1 MSKISLSS
9 FSDEII
15 VEILQVIIPVFITL
29 EIDFFIIGAF
39 ARDIQLHDVDNFE
52 SRRRTEDLDLGVL
65 VATEDNFNQ
74 LFATLLSIQKFSKHQ
89 EPHRLWY
96 EERIEVDFLPFGYIA
111 DLEGNVT
118 LQNSRNFTLQ
128 MPGFKE
134 AYHFSEVIITEEGF
148 ELKVTSLPAIII
160 LKLISWDDQP
170 HRTKDITDI
179 QYIIKNIFDLKLEH
193 IVIED
198 DDLLEIYD
206 ENNRHYTSLVSAN
219 YLGREIG
226 KILNQSISEILPKR
240 IFKILENN
248 ISEKQSRIAEI
259 MDYETIEEGVEILNA
274 LFKGIKE
281 QTKPTPPNTA

>member
-9 FSDEII
+9 FSDEDII
-15 VEILQVIIPVFITL
+15 EILRAMIPVFK
-29 EIDFFIIGAF
+29 ESGVDFFIVGAF
-39 ARDIQLHDVDNFE
+39 ARDIQLRDSDDFE
-52 SRRRTEDLDLGVL
+52 QRRRTEDLDLGVL
-65 VATEDNFNQ
+65 VATEEDFNQ
-74 LFATLLSIQKFSKHQ
+74 LFESLLLIPKFSKHQ

-96 EERIEVDFLPFGYIA
+96 EERIEVDFLPFGYVA
-111 DLEGNVT
+111 DLDGNVT

-134 AYHFSEVIITEEGF
+134 AYNFSEVIITEEGF

-160 LKLISWDDQP
+160 LKLIAWDDQP

-179 QYIIKNIFDLKLEH
+179 QYVIKNIFDLKLED

-226 KILNQSISEILPKR
+226 VILNQSISEILPKR

-248 ISEKQSRIAEI
+248 ISEKGSRIAEI

-274 LFKGIKE
+274 LFRGIKE
-281 QTKPTPPNTA
+281 RFKI